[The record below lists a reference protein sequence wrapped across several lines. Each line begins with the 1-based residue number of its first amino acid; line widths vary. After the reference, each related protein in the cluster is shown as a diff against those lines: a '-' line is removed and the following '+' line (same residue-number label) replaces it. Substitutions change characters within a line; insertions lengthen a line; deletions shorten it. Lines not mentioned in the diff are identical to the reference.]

1 MRVTPVLKG
10 ISIHLMLLFNYK
22 PNLRLQSLVNF
33 NTSNVTIQHAKYRCC
48 KDLKYYFNTS
58 NVTIQRIEP
67 VFLDLP
73 WIYFNTSN
81 VTIQQGLPATA
92 KVVYGNFNTSN
103 VTIQQIK
110 RPIAS
115 MSCLFQYI

>member
-1 MRVTPVLKG
+1 MIRSMSALSNVYFNTSNVTIQQLFHLQYYPEYRHFNTSNVTIQPLFVRVTPVLKG

-73 WIYFNTSN
+73 
-81 VTIQQGLPATA
+81 
-92 KVVYGNFNTSN
+92 
-103 VTIQQIK
+103 
-110 RPIAS
+110 
-115 MSCLFQYI
+115 